1 MRNSK
6 GNEEPY
12 EKALQDIIPGRD
24 RRDHREEVQIHRL
37 PAAGSIGGGGSLF
50 LEETRKKYWDA
61 RHNCYAWIIG
71 ENGEQKR
78 CSDDGEPSQ
87 TAGRPMLDVAGRRR
101 HL

>member
-37 PAAGSIGGGGSLF
+37 PAAGSIGGGGSF
-50 LEETRKKYWDA
+50 
-61 RHNCYAWIIG
+61 I
-71 ENGEQKR
+71 
-78 CSDDGEPSQ
+78 S
-87 TAGRPMLDVAGRRR
+87 GRDEKEILGCAP
-101 HL
+101 